1 MLSYNLQMMSRYS
14 VYSMNP
20 IEVSYLAPFFV
31 RRNEISV
38 GLRMGAARI
47 RTIQLHPS
55 QFLVL
60 NFSSYE
66 SMFLSVSEELSSK
79 LPGFS
84 SVSVHP
90 PVSCEL
96 RSPHGLLRRLAHLS
110 HSLSPHWPDAHS
122 ICCPCRPQLLPQKSM
137 KKCAMPS
144 FTPG

>member
-1 MLSYNLQMMSRYS
+1 MLSYNLQMMSRHS

-31 RRNEISV
+31 RWNEISV

-66 SMFLSVSEELSSK
+66 SMFLSVSEELSAK

-84 SVSVHP
+84 SISVHP

-96 RSPHGLLRRLAHLS
+96 CSPHGLLRRLARPS
-110 HSLSPHWPDAHS
+110 HSLSPHWADAHS